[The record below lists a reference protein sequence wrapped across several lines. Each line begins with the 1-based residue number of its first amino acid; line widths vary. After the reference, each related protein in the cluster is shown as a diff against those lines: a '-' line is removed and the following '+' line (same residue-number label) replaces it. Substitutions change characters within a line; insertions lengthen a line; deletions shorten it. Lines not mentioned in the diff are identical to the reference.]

1 MIISE
6 VDRVSIPVS
15 AVHKDFMVGQI
26 VGIGCDQLCIA
37 GEEDEEV
44 LLIYLDKN
52 ERVEERALAWSTGP
66 LRLISDSR
74 YIAIG
79 FW

>member
-15 AVHKDFMVGQI
+15 SIHKELEIGQI
-26 VGIGCDQLCIA
+26 ISIGCDQLCIA
-37 GEEDEEV
+37 KKEEEEV
-44 LLIYLDKN
+44 LLICLDSK
-52 ERVEERALAWSTGP
+52 ERVEESALAWSTEP